1 MIWIELFVLRWLDG
15 MQQLVLASAYNLR
28 QSLPIP
34 LSEIAQAAQSEST
47 WLTSLGRAGGVD
59 VRDVRHKDPNEKF
72 YWNKS
77 QEIKR
82 LERNLEEA
90 KQVRDN
96 RMITEARMD
105 IKRYENY
112 NRTKS
117 RLGFARARLS
127 PINKKIRA
135 LETRVD
141 RGIETSADVLK
152 LQDLKR
158 RKADIYKKFADVL
171 KR

>member
-1 MIWIELFVLRWLDG
+1 
-15 MQQLVLASAYNLR
+15 
-28 QSLPIP
+28 
-34 LSEIAQAAQSEST
+34 
-47 WLTSLGRAGGVD
+47 
-59 VRDVRHKDPNEKF
+59 
-72 YWNKS
+72 
-77 QEIKR
+77 
-82 LERNLEEA
+82 
-90 KQVRDN
+90 
-96 RMITEARMD
+96 MD